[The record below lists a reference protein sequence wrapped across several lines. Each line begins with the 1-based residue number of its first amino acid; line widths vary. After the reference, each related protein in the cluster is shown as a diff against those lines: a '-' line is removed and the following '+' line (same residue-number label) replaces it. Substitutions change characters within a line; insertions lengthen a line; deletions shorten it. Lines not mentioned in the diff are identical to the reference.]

1 MLKLSVG
8 KMEEILAFLERENEY
23 CYCIGK
29 GCGGSGEAGHVQI
42 SCIYYTSEGCATS
55 SPLISGILVP
65 WVGWLME
72 MMEKWMA

>member
-29 GCGGSGEAGHVQI
+29 GCRGSGEAGHVQI
-42 SCIYYTSEGCATS
+42 SCIYYTSEECATS
-55 SPLISGILVP
+55 AL
-65 WVGWLME
+65 
-72 MMEKWMA
+72 